1 MTVTPGQTFA
11 RRLREERIR
20 AGLSQATLAERL
32 AELLNQKVD
41 ASAITRIEKHERA
54 VRLDEAVVIAELLD
68 LPLPAMLRDSES
80 VDEQVAELRR
90 DLSLAQW
97 RASQAEEEL
106 QRAQES
112 MAAIRR
118 LIAELEASRPQ

>member
-32 AELLNQKVD
+32 TELLNQKVD

-106 QRAQES
+106 QQAQES
-112 MAAIRR
+112 MAAIGR
-118 LIAELEASRPQ
+118 LIAELESSRPR

>member
-1 MTVTPGQTFA
+1 MTATPGQTFA

-20 AGLSQATLAERL
+20 AGLSQSTLAERL
-32 AELLNQKVD
+32 TELLNQKVD

-112 MAAIRR
+112 MAAIGR
-118 LIAELEASRPQ
+118 LIAELESSRPR

>member
-1 MTVTPGQTFA
+1 MTPTPGQTFA
-11 RRLREERIR
+11 RRLREERTR
-20 AGLSQATLAERL
+20 AGFSQAALAERL
-32 AELLNQKVD
+32 TALLDQKVD
-41 ASAITRIEKHERA
+41 ASAITRLEKHERA
-54 VRLDEAVVIAELLD
+54 VRLDEAVAIAELLD

-80 VDEQVAELRR
+80 VNEQVAELRR
-90 DLSLAQW
+90 DLSLEQW

-118 LIAELEASRPQ
+118 LIAELEASRPK

>member
-1 MTVTPGQTFA
+1 MTPSPGQTFA
-11 RRLREERIR
+11 RRLREERTR
-20 AGLSQATLAERL
+20 AGLSQAALAERL
-32 AELLNQKVD
+32 TALLGQKVD

-106 QRAQES
+106 QQAQDS
-112 MAAIRR
+112 MTAIRR
-118 LIAELEASRPQ
+118 LIDELEASRPK

>member
-112 MAAIRR
+112 MAAIGR